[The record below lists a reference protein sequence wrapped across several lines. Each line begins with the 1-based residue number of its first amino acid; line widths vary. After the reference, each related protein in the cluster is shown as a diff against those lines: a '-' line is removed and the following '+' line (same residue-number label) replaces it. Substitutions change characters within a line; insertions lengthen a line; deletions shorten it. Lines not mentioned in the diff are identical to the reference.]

1 MEVSFFNIAEGT
13 EVKNYAK
20 KAVPRR
26 RYFQSVEQMPIL
38 AGCGADA
45 CSVVKEIKINNPK
58 PFGLYPSARYS
69 PRPMGVTTKAL
80 AFKGGL
86 TNGYNLPL
94 MLSLGI

>member
-1 MEVSFFNIAEGT
+1 MEVSFFNIAKGT

-38 AGCGADA
+38 AGCKANPY
-45 CSVVKEIKINNPK
+45 SVVKGIQTSKPK